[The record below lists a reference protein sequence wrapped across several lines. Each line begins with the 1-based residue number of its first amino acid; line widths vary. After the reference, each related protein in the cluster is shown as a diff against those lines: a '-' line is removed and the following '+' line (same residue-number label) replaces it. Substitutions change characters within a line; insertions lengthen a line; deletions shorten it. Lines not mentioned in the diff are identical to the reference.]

1 MFQECKMCSKYL
13 THPLHTSYT
22 SHPAAAQ
29 SVCTYEVG
37 FTP

>member
-1 MFQECKMCSKYL
+1 MTSNYL
-13 THPLHTSYT
+13 THPLHASYT

-29 SVCTYEVG
+29 SVWTYEVG